1 MREIVYENEDG
12 HLERV
17 TVDQVTYDGDSG
29 CLTFAVDGQRFRY
42 VPESLVKKI
51 SASSRPHQ

>member
-17 TVDQVTYDGDSG
+17 TVDQVTYDGDCG
-29 CLTFAVDGQRFRY
+29 CLTFTVDGQWFRY

-51 SASSRPHQ
+51 SAGSKPPQ